1 MLLRDWMRVEG
12 VSDAA
17 MAERIGNIS
26 AEQVR
31 KLRFRASGTTLRVAA
46 RIGVLTAGQVGLA
59 DLAPLR
65 PSSRRTAPAPAEAC
79 P

>member
-17 MAERIGNIS
+17 MAERIGDIS

-31 KLRFRASGTTLRVAA
+31 KLRFRARGTTLRVAV
-46 RIGVLTAGQVGLA
+46 RIDCITGGMVRAA

-65 PSSRRTAPAPAEAC
+65 PSSRRTAPASAEAC